1 MVDFISQNDVDSI
14 LSGTSAGTPNGP
26 PPVEAETYNFLRP
39 HRISKDRRSTLNVIY
54 GRFAVALQ
62 SLLTSRLRQMSDVSV
77 ASVEQATFGEF
88 IMSLGTPCS
97 AFLFDLGDGS
107 GFQGVL
113 DLGNDVAYQLIDRM
127 FGGPG
132 NSRDLNRPLTPLER
146 LVLKGVVDHALDYYG
161 EAWHDHLPI
170 KPKQVG
176 FESIPDQL
184 AIASRED
191 TVLVA
196 NIDVKTPGF
205 TGVLTLC
212 LPLIALESFLQEKRA
227 TITLGVRSTE
237 AERTAA
243 RAAVEASIRS
253 AQVLLTARFPVVSMR
268 ARDLATL
275 QVGQVI
281 RTGYALDVPIEVHVS
296 GRRRFLAAPGQ
307 VRNTAGVRIT
317 AVIPASQAEGKV
329 HVRAKVL

>member
-14 LSGTSAGTPNGP
+14 LSGSSVGTPKGG

-39 HRISKDRRSTLNVIY
+39 HRISKDRRSTLHVIY

-62 SLLTSRLRQMSDVSV
+62 SLLTSRLRQLSDVSV

-88 IMSLGTPCS
+88 IMSLNTPCS

-113 DLGNDVAYQLIDRM
+113 DLGNELAYQLIDRM

-132 NSRDLNRPLTPLER
+132 ISRDLNRSLTPLER
-146 LVLKGVVDHALDYYG
+146 LVLKGVVDHALGYYG

-184 AIASRED
+184 AIARRED
-191 TVLVA
+191 NVLVA

-205 TGVLTLC
+205 TGLLTVC

-227 TITLGVRSTE
+227 TITRGARSSE
-237 AERTAA
+237 AERQAA
-243 RAAVEASIRS
+243 RAAVDSSIRA
-253 AQVLLTARFPVVSMR
+253 AQVLLTARFPVFSMR
-268 ARDLATL
+268 ARDVAAL

-281 RTGYALDVPIEVHVS
+281 RTGYALDVPIEVQVS
-296 GRRRFLAAPGQ
+296 GRRRFLAAPGR

-317 AVIPASQAEGKV
+317 AVIPAGQAEGKV
-329 HVRAKVL
+329 HVRAKVI